1 MQLPNGRWACLDHL
15 LQACPICTVDYTY
28 LDELSDEDN
37 EEPSPFASFV
47 HGMREESSGFAQE
60 VDEDDDIHE
69 APNMILSPWAHMD
82 KSLRRGTGRVIA
94 GKFVLPELASSSTGS
109 TTTATPLD
117 ISSPGISHRA
127 SPIVRRFIH
136 RHDDTQFLI
145 YTDGACLDNGGLS
158 PQAGCA
164 FYFRPAAEDA
174 QDGRRNRRCDF
185 IFSTKKTRKS
195 YSNLCFSSNHLTLD
209 KEPKLW
215 NSHPKP

>member
-1 MQLPNGRWACLDHL
+1 MAYRPSSPVQLPNGRWACSDHL
-15 LQACPICTVDYTY
+15 LQVCPICTVDYTY
-28 LDELSDEDN
+28 LDELSDEGD
-37 EEPSPFASFV
+37 EEPSLFAPFV

-60 VDEDDDIHE
+60 VEDDDDNDE
-69 APNMILSPWAHMD
+69 APSILSPWAHMD
-82 KSLRRGTGRVIA
+82 KSLRRGTGRVISK
-94 GKFVLPELASSSTGS
+94 KFEPPELASASNGS

-117 ISSPGISHRA
+117 IFPPGISHKA

-174 QDGRRNRRCDF
+174 QDGRRNRR
-185 IFSTKKTRKS
+185 
-195 YSNLCFSSNHLTLD
+195 
-209 KEPKLW
+209 
-215 NSHPKP
+215 